1 MRICLETLKKN
12 YWENSSEHCNM
23 DPWNWS
29 EPWVRLEISQG
40 HLCGLSSLSKCFP
53 AKEPR
58 KPGEKNQNRFAPN
71 KFQFP
76 LGFLIS
82 EGKASL
88 LGAIKTWPG
97 SWDPKRTV
105 MAPPYWDGGAGFSV
119 KRLPVY
125 QRWHLIALH
134 SPSLPLAKLSKTG
147 QPTRA
152 AENADDELSSASELR
167 STLDWFNELMRRR
180 PAELFLIR
188 LMVHTWYLSSFFQP
202 DLTCQTILMNSQE
215 VCWCRAKLNSLAP
228 KEKEIW
234 PQRLKFYF

>member
-1 MRICLETLKKN
+1 MQICLETRKSFFIEKTLQNIATWIHGIDLSRELGLKYPKAICVDFQVCLN
-12 YWENSSEHCNM
+12 VFQ
-23 DPWNWS
+23 P
-29 EPWVRLEISQG
+29 RSQE
-40 HLCGLSSLSKCFP
+40 SQVK
-53 AKEPR
+53 
-58 KPGEKNQNRFAPN
+58 KNQNRFAPN

-202 DLTCQTILMNSQE
+202 DLTCQTILMNSQ
-215 VCWCRAKLNSLAP
+215 
-228 KEKEIW
+228 
-234 PQRLKFYF
+234 FT